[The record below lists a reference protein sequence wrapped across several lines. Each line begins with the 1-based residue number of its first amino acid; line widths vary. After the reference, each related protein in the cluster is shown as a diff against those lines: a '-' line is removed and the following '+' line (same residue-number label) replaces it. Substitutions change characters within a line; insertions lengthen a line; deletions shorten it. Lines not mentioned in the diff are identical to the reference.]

1 MVREGDIDGLQLIV
15 VCLLDNGSESCD
27 DDRLPHPRRYNVELS
42 LVLSELECC
51 SNSNCELIVVCLLI
65 HVCHVETGNVLP
77 LGNLFPDL
85 FGPIEIMQQLHEFI
99 LDCAMRLE
107 YPVMFCSLASFLC
120 LSLSLLFVGK
130 QSLERIRELLHVHAT
145 VVIFV
150 NGVMIH

>member
-120 LSLSLLFVGK
+120 LSLSLLFVGNDN
-130 QSLERIRELLHVHAT
+130 IVHVRVKFHVAT
-145 VVIFV
+145 AVKFFDRVVI
-150 NGVMIH
+150 H